1 MFIVQSSLHIMESTR
16 LWKTFVLADIQIR
29 SYNIKYAKDNKKRL
43 TLFLKNVIYLFLN
56 FYYIF
61 MKKSVVFLMG
71 IRIGIRMGIKIDLHN
86 SFLVAY
92 KWCLQS
98 ILFLQNILVCF
109 LDYPL
114 SILMTVILFF
124 QFHIIIFKFIWS
136 IWI

>member
-61 MKKSVVFLMG
+61 MKKLVVFLMVEF
-71 IRIGIRMGIKIDLHN
+71 KIDLHN

-98 ILFLQNILVCF
+98 ILFFQNILVCF
-109 LDYPL
+109 LDYSL